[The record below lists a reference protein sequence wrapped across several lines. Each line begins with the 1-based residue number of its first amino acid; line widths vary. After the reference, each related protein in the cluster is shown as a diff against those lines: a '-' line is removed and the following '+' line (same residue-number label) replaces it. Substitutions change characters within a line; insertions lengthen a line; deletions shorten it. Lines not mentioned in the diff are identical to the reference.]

1 MYTILG
7 GKVCTNVKAQRTS
20 YFKTH
25 QGLGQVD
32 PLSPIMFNMATE
44 VLTTVMRKAS
54 HQGKIK
60 GVMSHLLP
68 EGLTHVQYTDDT
80 ILIVEEG

>member
-1 MYTILG
+1 
-7 GKVCTNVKAQRTS
+7 VCTNVKAQRTS

-32 PLSPIMFNMATE
+32 PLSPIMFNLATE

-54 HQGKIK
+54 H
-60 GVMSHLLP
+60 
-68 EGLTHVQYTDDT
+68 
-80 ILIVEEG
+80 